1 MFDVTTAIWIFF
13 VLGCGPLN
21 TIISKIVFEIRSIGV
36 EGFPKPF
43 HKPWFITTVMFLG
56 MAPGMV
62 VYIAKMIRN
71 KTRRHHQNRQPLLQV
86 KAAAEPEPMPFWKSA
101 LYCALPA
108 SFDMIGTTVGYIG
121 LLYNSPSVFMM
132 LRGSI
137 IVFSAILSVVFL
149 HRKLN
154 GQNWFGVIVCAAAVT
169 LIGVSNLCAQDAKE
183 VADEPEV
190 TSVGL
195 MAFGMLMILLS
206 QFIQALQVVTE
217 EKFMKD
223 MTIDPYC
230 VVGMEGVW
238 GTIYMVCIVLPIL
251 YAIPGDDA
259 GSSENTLDS
268 LMLFEHSKKMQ
279 TFLAVYVVSIFFTN
293 CAAVIVTK
301 ILSAIHVTMFNAMQ
315 PAIVWFIG
323 LFTYYLVTP
332 AASFAEQ
339 WTAWSWL
346 QLGGFL
352 FLVYGQL
359 VYADILHVPGFK
371 RPIVQQ
377 AMPFATPTSVTALV
391 PSVGATRKNA

>member
-1 MFDVTTAIWIFF
+1 
-13 VLGCGPLN
+13 
-21 TIISKIVFEIRSIGV
+21 
-36 EGFPKPF
+36 
-43 HKPWFITTVMFLG
+43 
-56 MAPGMV
+56 
-62 VYIAKMIRN
+62 
-71 KTRRHHQNRQPLLQV
+71 
-86 KAAAEPEPMPFWKSA
+86 
-101 LYCALPA
+101 
-108 SFDMIGTTVGYIG
+108 
-121 LLYNSPSVFMM
+121 
-132 LRGSI
+132 
-137 IVFSAILSVVFL
+137 
-149 HRKLN
+149 
-154 GQNWFGVIVCAAAVT
+154 
-169 LIGVSNLCAQDAKE
+169 
-183 VADEPEV
+183 
-190 TSVGL
+190 
-195 MAFGMLMILLS
+195 
-206 QFIQALQVVTE
+206 
-217 EKFMKD
+217 MKD

-230 VVGMEGVW
+230 VVRMEGVW

-279 TFLAVYVVSIFFTN
+279 TFLVVYVVFIFFGN

-391 PSVGATRKNA
+391 PSVGVARKNA

>member
-1 MFDVTTAIWIFF
+1 MFDLSTAIWIFF

-21 TIISKIVFEIRSIGV
+21 TIISKIVFEIRSIGIQ
-36 EGFPKPF
+36 GFPKPF

-56 MAPGMV
+56 MAPGII
-62 VYIAKMIRN
+62 VYIAKVLRN
-71 KTRRHHQNRQPLLQV
+71 KAKRHHSAREPLLRS
-86 KAAAEPEPMPFWKSA
+86 AEPKSMPFWKAA

-137 IVFSAILSVVFL
+137 IVFSAILSVACL

-154 GQNWFGVIVCAAAVT
+154 AQNWFGVIICATAVT
-169 LIGVSNLCAQDAKE
+169 IIGVSNLCAQDSKE
-183 VADEPEV
+183 VDSSTTADV

-230 VVGMEGVW
+230 VVGMEGIW

-251 YAIPGDDA
+251 YYIPGDDA

-268 LMLFEHSKKMQ
+268 LMLLRNSKKMQ
-279 TFLAVYVVSIFFTN
+279 TFLSVYLVSIFFTN

-323 LFTYYLVTP
+323 LFTYYLVNP
-332 AASFAEQ
+332 EASFAEQ
-339 WTAWSWL
+339 WTSWSWL

-359 VYADILHVPGFK
+359 VHADILHVPGFK
-371 RPIVQQ
+371 RPIVQSV
-377 AMPFATPTSVTALV
+377 PFKTPTSVTALV
-391 PSVGATRKNA
+391 PSVGASKKVM